1 MEEEEFIIEVLD
13 LFKSKL
19 KNGSCTKQQTDAVY
33 GVVTENIN
41 IFATADEIAEHFGK
55 SRDAV
60 HSVIK
65 NKMFEKPKRNVTL
78 YNFKAF
84 RKVVPSSWLKRH

>member
-1 MEEEEFIIEVLD
+1 MEEDFIIEVLE
-13 LFKSKL
+13 LFIKKL
-19 KNGSCTKQQTDAVY
+19 KRGDCAKAQTDAVY
-33 GVVTENIN
+33 RVMSENMDL
-41 IFATADEIAEHFGK
+41 FATADEIAEHYGK

-65 NKMFEKPKRNVTL
+65 NRMLEKPKRNITM

-84 RKVVPSSWLKRH
+84 RRIAPSSWLKRH